1 MKKMF
6 CVTFVIVFIL
16 MNTSC
21 SLFSKKTE
29 PIPTLMTVEEVASL
43 PKEDLSSD
51 EVEAMYKAVVQEYL
65 TKNVYF
71 QVSTQFTNEEPF
83 LTAYNEEEK
92 ILQLISS
99 LLSKY
104 TLALPGDETLA
115 ESQEYIRKIRF
126 QTDACEVGSKLEFT
140 KYTLYDELLKNID
153 NQDIQK
159 VFFSILNTS
168 VEKNMK
174 LFEDCTQ

>member
-1 MKKMF
+1 MRKILCTVLLLVLASSSVSCFLRKKE
-6 CVTFVIVFIL
+6 
-16 MNTSC
+16 
-21 SLFSKKTE
+21 KT
-29 PIPTLMTVEEVASL
+29 IPTLMTIEEVASL
-43 PKEDLSSD
+43 PKEDLSSN
-51 EVEAMYKAVVQEYL
+51 EVEVLYKVILQEYL
-65 TKNVYF
+65 TKNVYY

-83 LTAYNEEEK
+83 LTAFNEEEK
-92 ILQLISS
+92 VLQLLSS

-104 TLALPGDETLA
+104 MLSLPGDDTMA

-126 QTDACEVGSKLEFT
+126 QTDACEVGSKLEFA
-140 KYTLYDELLKNID
+140 KYTLYDELLKNVD

-174 LFEDCTQ
+174 LFEDCSE

>member
-1 MKKMF
+1 MSCFLGKKEK
-6 CVTFVIVFIL
+6 TF
-16 MNTSC
+16 
-21 SLFSKKTE
+21 
-29 PIPTLMTVEEVASL
+29 PTLITIEEVASL
-43 PKEDLSSD
+43 PKEDLSSN
-51 EVEAMYKAVVQEYL
+51 EVEVLYKVILQEYL
-65 TKNVYF
+65 TKNVYY

-92 ILQLISS
+92 VLQLLSS

-104 TLALPGDETLA
+104 MLTLPGDDTMA

-126 QTDACEVGSKLEFT
+126 QIDACEVGSKLEFA
-140 KYTLYDELLKNID
+140 KYTLYDELLKNVD

-174 LFEDCTQ
+174 LFENCSE

>member
-1 MKKMF
+1 MRKILCTVLLLVLASSSMSCFLGKKEK
-6 CVTFVIVFIL
+6 TF
-16 MNTSC
+16 
-21 SLFSKKTE
+21 
-29 PIPTLMTVEEVASL
+29 PTLITIEEVASL
-43 PKEDLSSD
+43 PKEDLSSN
-51 EVEAMYKAVVQEYL
+51 EVEVLYKVILQEYL
-65 TKNVYF
+65 TKNVYY

-92 ILQLISS
+92 VLQLLSS

-104 TLALPGDETLA
+104 MLTLPGDDTMA

-126 QTDACEVGSKLEFT
+126 QADACEVGSKLEFA
-140 KYTLYDELLKNID
+140 KYTLYDELLKNVD

-174 LFEDCTQ
+174 LFENCSE